1 MAATPLPGYL
11 IRRSFTR
18 PPAELVSQFG
28 QFATANL
35 SDVMGKENTFDYR
48 IKPIHPSARLLGV
61 ALTVKIR
68 PGDNLISMKAIELAQ
83 PGDILVISGGFDHNY
98 SVWGGIMSLMAR
110 RKGISGVL
118 TDGLVRDAAQIQAA
132 GLVVFAAGL
141 TPVGPSKDGRG
152 QINLPVSCGGIVVH
166 PGDIVVG
173 DADCAVIVPREQ
185 AQSVLER
192 AHQRIA
198 LEASWMAR
206 IEKGE
211 FPLISP
217 DEEMIGRGCQFV
229 WDEEHAATP

>member
-1 MAATPLPGYL
+1 
-11 IRRSFTR
+11 
-18 PPAELVSQFG
+18 
-28 QFATANL
+28 
-35 SDVMGKENTFDYR
+35 
-48 IKPIHPSARLLGV
+48 
-61 ALTVKIR
+61 
-68 PGDNLISMKAIELAQ
+68 
-83 PGDILVISGGFDHNY
+83 
-98 SVWGGIMSLMAR
+98 MSLMAR
-110 RKGISGVL
+110 RKGIAGVL
-118 TDGLVRDAAQIQAA
+118 TDGLVRDAAQIQTA

-152 QINLPVSCGGIVVH
+152 QINLPVSCGGILVH

-173 DADCAVIVPREQ
+173 DADGAVIVPREQ